1 MACFSFKMW
10 HHFLAVQFKMF
21 IFFQSTHFHGSLFFT
36 LCVLFFSS
44 EKCTKWTLVKVNSV
58 FRKQLLHFVSPSPNP
73 VFFPILPNVL
83 APEGDSWRLHFHL
96 FSLLFKPT
104 FFFKYIGVG
113 FSVARRLS
121 IEPFFSCCEIE
132 KDLVFLSPCFSR
144 SLFKAISKVFRTKK
158 IIRKNCEDGGG
169 NVICPVLM
177 RKSRQHYLATY
188 TGRIFQCDFVM
199 GNE

>member
-121 IEPFFSCCEIE
+121 IEPFFPAVKS
-132 KDLVFLSPCFSR
+132 
-144 SLFKAISKVFRTKK
+144 KK
-158 IIRKNCEDGGG
+158 ISCSCHHAFLEVFSK
-169 NVICPVLM
+169 
-177 RKSRQHYLATY
+177 Q
-188 TGRIFQCDFVM
+188 FQKLF
-199 GNE
+199 EQKK